1 MYFSVV
7 SIISILSQDGLAV
20 DNFHFHF
27 CSFRYK
33 FSFSQTV
40 RYIAVFLVTEL
51 IVRGV
56 VLRLRGALVVVQLF
70 PDSEHPI
77 RNRSKKAPYSI

>member
-56 VLRLRGALVVVQLF
+56 VLRALVVVQLF
-70 PDSEHPI
+70 PDSQHPI